1 MAFIDFLTEGQPIPA
16 GSGVRDLT
24 STTALPEWYT
34 NYAMQLLSDQTA
46 VGATPYSSFPGARVA
61 GFTPDQQAAF
71 DAARTGATAG
81 QGALSTAIDR
91 TTGSAGVSGLAAA
104 QPYFNTASKTSVSNI
119 GDYLNPY
126 TNDVVNRL
134 GDVAGRTLREKLLPA
149 VNDSFISA
157 GQAGSSRNAEILG
170 RTLRDVSESTTAAQK
185 GALQEGYGQALT
197 ASGVDL
203 NRAGDIGRNVGALAQ
218 QDATTGLAGGLQ
230 LAKLGEQQQDMA
242 LKGAGA
248 LSTIGGAQQSL
259 DQKNIDTAMAD
270 FLTQK
275 GYPQSQIDAMLKTLT
290 GVGAAGAVPKS
301 VNESGVE
308 PMQNQGYAPSGL
320 SQIGS
325 AATGIAA
332 IANLF
337 K

>member
-24 STTALPEWYT
+24 TTTALPEWYT

-71 DAARTGATAG
+71 DAARTGANAG
-81 QGALSTAIDR
+81 QGALTTAIDR
-91 TTGSAGVSGLAAA
+91 TNGAAGISGLSAA
-104 QPYFNTASKTSVSNI
+104 QPYFNTASKSSVSNI
-119 GDYLNPY
+119 QDYMNPY
-126 TNDVVNRL
+126 TNDVVDRL
-134 GDVAGRTLREKLLPA
+134 GDVAARTFREKLLPQ
-149 VNDSFISA
+149 VNDSFVFA
-157 GQAGSSRNAEILG
+157 GQPGSSRNAEILG
-170 RTLRDVSESTTAAQK
+170 RTIRDVSESTTAAQK

-203 NRAGDIGRNVGALAQ
+203 NRNADIGRSVGALSQ

-230 LAKLGEQQQDMA
+230 LANLGKQQQEMA
-242 LKGAGA
+242 LTGAGA
-248 LSTIGGAQQSL
+248 LSSIGKTQQDL
-259 DQKNIDTAMAD
+259 GQKNIDTAMAD

-275 GYPQSQIDAMLKTLT
+275 GYPQSQIDAMLKTLQ

-301 VNESGVE
+301 VNVSGVE
-308 PMQNQGYAPSGL
+308 PMQNQGYTPSGL

-332 IANLF
+332 IADLF

>member
-1 MAFIDFLTEGQPIPA
+1 MAFVDFLTEGQPIPA
-16 GSGVRDLT
+16 GSGVRDIT
-24 STTALPEWYT
+24 TTTALPEWYT

-46 VGATPYSSFPGARVA
+46 VGATPYSAFPGARVA
-61 GFTPDQQAAF
+61 GFTPDQQAGF
-71 DAARTGATAG
+71 DAARGAATAG
-81 QGALSTAIDR
+81 TGALSTAIDS
-91 TTGSAGVSGLAAA
+91 TKGAAGISGLSAA
-104 QPYFNTASKTSVSNI
+104 QPYFNTASKTSVANI
-119 GDYLNPY
+119 GDYMNPY
-126 TNDVVNRL
+126 TNDVVDRL
-134 GDVAGRTLREKLLPA
+134 GDVAARTFREKLLPQ
-149 VNDSFISA
+149 VNDSFVFA
-157 GQAGSSRNAEILG
+157 GQPGSSRNAEILG
-170 RTLRDVSESTTAAQK
+170 RTIRDVSESTTAAQK
-185 GALQEGYGQALT
+185 AALQEGYGGALT
-197 ASGVDL
+197 ASAADL
-203 NRAGDIGRNVGALAQ
+203 SRFGDIGARAGTLAG

-230 LAKLGEQQQDMA
+230 LAKLGEQEQNMA

-248 LSTIGGAQQSL
+248 LSTIGESQQQL
-259 DQKNIDTAMAD
+259 GQKNIDVAMSD

-275 GYPQSQIDAMLKTLT
+275 GYPQAQIDAMLKTLG